1 MKQHVVFGATSAV
14 AQACGRIWAERG
26 DCLLLVARDAARLE
40 EVAIDLRVRAG
51 AADRVSTFVMDATDH
66 GRLPDLIA
74 ACNRL
79 ARIDSVLLAHGVLP
93 SQAECEADAEATR
106 KAIEVNGTSA
116 AVLMG
121 AFGGLLAARK
131 AGVVAVIGSV
141 AGDRG
146 RASNYTYGCAKA
158 MVAAYA
164 SGLRHR
170 LAHSGVRV
178 LTIKPGFI
186 DTPMTASFAGHGRLW
201 VGPGRVARDI
211 VAAIDRRN
219 GTLYT
224 PWFWR
229 YVMWVIRLLPERV
242 LWRTRL

>member
-14 AQACGRIWAERG
+14 AMACGRIWAERG

-40 EVAIDLRVRAG
+40 EVAADLRVRAG
-51 AADRVSTFVMDATDH
+51 AADRVTTFVLDATDL
-66 GRLPDLIA
+66 GRLPELMA
-74 ACNRL
+74 ACRGL
-79 ARIDSVLLAHGVLP
+79 ARIDSVLIAHGVLP
-93 SQAECEADAEATR
+93 SQAACEADAGATR
-106 KAIEVNGTSA
+106 MAIEVNGTSA
-116 AVLMG
+116 VVLIG
-121 AFGGLLAARK
+121 AFGELLAPRGT
-131 AGVVAVIGSV
+131 GVVAVIGSV

-146 RASNYTYGCAKA
+146 RGSNYTYGCAKA
-158 MVAAYA
+158 MVATYA
-164 SGLRHR
+164 AGLRHR

-186 DTPMTASFAGHGRLW
+186 DTPMTASFAGHGPLW
-201 VGPGRVARDI
+201 VGPDRVARDI
-211 VAAIDRRN
+211 VEAMDRRN

-229 YVMWVIRLLPERV
+229 YVMAVIRLLPERV